1 MRLMVIIS
9 EPISEWIKKGEIVD
23 RYYNPGDLFDEVHLV
38 LCNSD
43 SPDLQITKRLVGRA
57 SLTIKN
63 FDLTKRQRIT
73 TLGLQP
79 ELLYFWSRPLLE
91 YAKLVQPDLI
101 RCHGATQNAL
111 AALKIKKELG
121 VPYTVS
127 LHTNPDVDVRGRKGP
142 LVHRLYNWLT
152 IRIEKKTLRGA
163 DMVMPVYQPIVPYLE
178 RLGVKRFK
186 VHYNILNSASIKSKS
201 DYSLSSPARLICV
214 GRLFELKNPIK
225 IIDAIAGSSSIELTI
240 VGDGPLRSTLASYV
254 EHLGLTE
261 RVKFRPAVSNDELCN
276 LLFESDIFVVH
287 SEHWEISKSVLEALL
302 TGLPVIVNQRLGEPV
317 PELSGGIV
325 RLVENNAEAYA
336 SAISELLNNP
346 DLRRDIGEISAK
358 IARELWN
365 PEKCEK
371 AVVATYQELMLQRVS
386 PQ

>member
-23 RYYNPGDLFDEVHLV
+23 RYYNPGDLFDEVYLV
-38 LCNSD
+38 LCNND
-43 SPDLQITKRLVGRA
+43 SPDLQITQRLVGRA

-63 FDLTKRQRIT
+63 FDLTKRQRII

-79 ELLYFWSRPLLE
+79 EFLYFWSKPLLE
-91 YAKLVQPDLI
+91 YARLVQPDLI

-178 RLGVKRFK
+178 RLGVERFK
-186 VHYNILNSASIKSKS
+186 VHYNILNAASIRIKTE
-201 DYSLSSPARLICV
+201 YGLSNPARLICV

-225 IIDAIAGSSSIELTI
+225 IIDAVSGLPSSQLTI
-240 VGDGPLRSTLASYV
+240 VGDGPLRSTLTSYV

-261 RVKFRPAVSNDELCN
+261 RVKFRPAVSNDDLCN
-276 LLFESDIFVVH
+276 LLYESDLFVVH

-346 DLRRDIGEISAK
+346 DLRRNLGEIGAN
-358 IARELWN
+358 IARELWS

-371 AVVATYQELMLQRVS
+371 AVVDTYQELILQRVPS
-386 PQ
+386 R